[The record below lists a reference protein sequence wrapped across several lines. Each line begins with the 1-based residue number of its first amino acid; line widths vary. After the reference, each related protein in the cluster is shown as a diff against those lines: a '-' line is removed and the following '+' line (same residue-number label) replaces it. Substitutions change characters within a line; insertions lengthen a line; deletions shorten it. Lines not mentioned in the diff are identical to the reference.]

1 MRSIGLPELLVV
13 FGGLVG
19 FAFYGIIFFILWKFY
34 HMFGKVHDNIAGI
47 KQVLERNGQNR

>member
-1 MRSIGLPELLVV
+1 MCSIALPELLVV

-19 FAFYGIIFFILWKFY
+19 FAFYAIIFFILWKFY
-34 HMFGKVHDNIAGI
+34 HMFGKINDNIAGI